1 MYDKQPV
8 KIRIMEME
16 PGGIAT
22 FGFDEIAEM
31 YFLAILKAVRNET
44 GRKYTMTRNKGENT
58 VTVVRLS

>member
-1 MYDKQPV
+1 M
-8 KIRIMEME
+8 
-16 PGGIAT
+16 
-22 FGFDEIAEM
+22 DEIAEM